1 MEKVFVISIIV
12 VFLFCLSKFL
22 EMKYLEK
29 EWKPLKHLV
38 RDAIIVFACTAL
50 GSFVY
55 FHMDGSVT
63 DFLNIVTENKA
74 LNVASP
80 QVFTDDPGF

>member
-1 MEKVFVISIIV
+1 MEKVFVISLIIV
-12 VFLFCLSKFL
+12 FLYALAKFL

-38 RDAIIVFACTAL
+38 RDSIIVFASASL
-50 GSFVY
+50 GTFIY

-74 LNVASP
+74 LNVAAP
-80 QVFTDDPGF
+80 QVFTDEPGF